1 MNDKGKADIEKLE
14 TLRELALCGPE
25 EKRDEAQ
32 RAYEELRSK
41 LLSHDQCETPEQ
53 TNITKELEYGR

>member
-32 RAYEELRSK
+32 KAYEELRAK
-41 LLSHDQCETPEQ
+41 LLSHDQCETAEQ